1 MHNHLAKEAELV
13 FKRSGFEV
21 TPECGIALEN
31 GRIDFVDLLAQR
43 DDCWIAC
50 EVETTSR
57 NVLSNVIK
65 AKPLDMPLWI
75 LVPNGKVR
83 SAVQRRLRQAGQGAD
98 GDKVQIFLLGQL
110 SKAIS
115 DCFSRRIATGKT
127 GKTNR

>member
-21 TPECGIALEN
+21 TPECGIAMEN
-31 GRIDFVDLLAQR
+31 GRIDFIDLLAQQ

-50 EVETTSR
+50 EVETTNR
-57 NVLSNVIK
+57 NVLSNIIK

-75 LVPNGKVR
+75 LVPNGKVH
-83 SAVQRRLRQAGQGAD
+83 SAVQRRLRQAGQSVGR
-98 GDKVQIFLLGQL
+98 DKVQIFLLGQL
-110 SKAIS
+110 PKAIS
-115 DCFSRRIATGKT
+115 DYFSRRIATKKT

>member
-1 MHNHLAKEAELV
+1 MHNHLAKEVELV
-13 FKRSGFEV
+13 FKYSGFEV
-21 TPECGIALEN
+21 TPECGIPLEN
-31 GRIDFVDLLAQR
+31 GRIDFVDLLVQR

-50 EVETTSR
+50 EVETTCR
-57 NVLSNVIK
+57 NALSNVIK

-83 SAVQRRLRQAGQGAD
+83 SAVQRRLRQAGHSVGR
-98 GDKVQIFLLGQL
+98 DKVQIFLLGQL
-110 SKAIS
+110 PKAIS